1 MALNHGG
8 ADAPAPFERAGP
20 TPAQPAQNSTISR
33 SEPSFMTHE
42 LRGDIA
48 APLRHS
54 SWDPQAFRS
63 YESKY
68 FLAVFVQRDPPE
80 PLINTQGTYN
90 GDDRRERGLAR
101 ATAVRDTNPA
111 PCAS

>member
-1 MALNHGG
+1 
-8 ADAPAPFERAGP
+8 
-20 TPAQPAQNSTISR
+20 
-33 SEPSFMTHE
+33 MTAE
-42 LRGDIA
+42 IGGDIA
-48 APLRHS
+48 APLWHS

-68 FLAVFVQRDPPE
+68 FLAVFVQRDLPE

-90 GDDRRERGLAR
+90 GEDRRERGLAR
-101 ATAVRDTNPA
+101 ATAVRDTDSP